1 MERERLL
8 REIRARLE
16 EAHGDRLAGVV
27 LYGSEARGDAREDS
41 DVDLLVLLKGPVRYL
56 ADLRRSI
63 EAVYPLVLEIER
75 PIHPDPVDVEDFE
88 AAEYPLYREARAE
101 GITA

>member
-16 EAHGDRLAGVV
+16 EAHGERLAGVV
-27 LYGSEARGDAREDS
+27 LYGSEARGEACEDS
-41 DVDLLVLLKGPVRYL
+41 DIDLLVLLRGPVRYL

-63 EAVYPLVLEIER
+63 EAIYPPGSRDRV
-75 PIHPDPVDVEDFE
+75 PDPPRSRGRRGLRGRGVP
-88 AAEYPLYREARAE
+88 ALP
-101 GITA
+101 GGQG